1 MFSKLP
7 IDIIDHIYTFDNTEK
22 VKYKVVMKNL
32 KNYFMYRNV
41 LNQLKTYSTYDIN
54 KNFIKFQIDS
64 ILETY

>member
-7 IDIIDHIYTFDNTEK
+7 IDIINYIYTFDNTEK
-22 VKYKVVMKNL
+22 LKYKVVMKNL

-41 LNQLKTYSTYDIN
+41 LNQLKTYSIYDRN